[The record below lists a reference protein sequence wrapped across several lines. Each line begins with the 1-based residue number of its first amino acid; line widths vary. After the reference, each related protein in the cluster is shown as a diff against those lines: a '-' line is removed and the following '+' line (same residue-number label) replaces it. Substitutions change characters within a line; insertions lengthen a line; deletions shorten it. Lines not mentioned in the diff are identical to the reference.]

1 MLPIMLAGTSAMRV
15 TAPRMQVAASATSEV
30 APPTTTVG
38 QSEQSKFIC
47 DESVKLWE
55 EFQKDGPATAAD
67 NLRETAAVFAR
78 IASTPQG
85 AAYAAAA
92 GLRSGYFATN
102 AILGTFAFEL
112 SQRIKEGSEGGAG
125 GLVNVAGFG
134 NMGGLGVDGDIAS
147 RLLLE
152 AALVYEAD
160 YAAVAAGEFKLPWD
174 MATPTHRQYTPG
186 YALRQTQRFVREA
199 VGTLGRRSRQQPED
213 VGVWM
218 GADEKLYPSYYL
230 NNFHYQTDGWLSRR
244 SAEVYETSTETL
256 FVGRQDAMQR
266 TSLRPLHA
274 KRVAWANGGAPR
286 VLEVACGTGR
296 VATFLRDNLP
306 ASAELTAVDLSPF
319 YLEKARENDAYWRR
333 TRGKADG
340 ASMPPA
346 ARFVQANAES
356 LPFEDGSFDAVVC
369 VYLFHEMP
377 KEARARAALEMCR
390 VVAPGGTVVL
400 TDSMQKGDRPV
411 LDDQLGNFGKLNEP
425 HYCDYI
431 ETDIGALFEAGGLT
445 CDTKYVCS
453 SSKTLSFT
461 KPMPE
466 DTEAAVASAP
476 EPAAEAVAEVAMAE
490 EVVAEEAEEAVADV
504 AEEAV
509 ADVVEVPTDE
519 VTVDDAKDDDA
530 EETEVA

>member
-1 MLPIMLAGTSAMRV
+1 MGLLPMMLAGTSAMRV
-15 TAPRMQVAASATSEV
+15 PAQVRMQVASAPV
-30 APPTTTVG
+30 DVVPTTTVG
-38 QSEQSKFIC
+38 QLEQAKFTC
-47 DESVKLWE
+47 DDSVSLWE
-55 EFQKDGPATAAD
+55 DFQRQGPGTAAD
-67 NLRETAAVFAR
+67 NLRETAAAFAR
-78 IASTPQG
+78 IASTPEG

-112 SQRIKEGSEGGAG
+112 SQRIKEGGEGGAG
-125 GLVNVAGFG
+125 GMVNVAGFG
-134 NMGGLGVDGDIAS
+134 NMGGLGINGDIAS

-218 GADEKLYPSYYL
+218 GADDKLYPSYYL
-230 NNFHYQTDGWLSRR
+230 NNFHYQTDGWLSRE

-274 KRVAWANGGAPR
+274 RRVAEANGGAPR

-306 ASAELTAVDLSPF
+306 TAARLTAVDLSPF

-333 TRGKADG
+333 TRGRERG
-340 ASMPPA
+340 SEGTPPA
-346 ARFVQANAES
+346 ADFVQANAES
-356 LPFEDGSFDAVVC
+356 LPFEDSAFDAVVC

-377 KEARARAALEMCR
+377 REARARAALEMCR

-400 TDSMQKGDRPV
+400 TDSMQKGDRPA
-411 LDDQLGNFGKLNEP
+411 LDAQLVNFGKLNEP
-425 HYCDYI
+425 HYENYI
-431 ETDIGALFEAGGLT
+431 ETDIGALFEAGGLV
-445 CDTKYVCS
+445 CETKYVSS
-453 SSKTLSFT
+453 SSKTLSFS
-461 KPMPE
+461 KPLAEEPAPAPAQE
-466 DTEAAVASAP
+466 AEAAVAAP
-476 EPAAEAVAEVAMAE
+476 AEATVAEAATAEATQVDAAEAAIE
-490 EVVAEEAEEAVADV
+490 
-504 AEEAV
+504 
-509 ADVVEVPTDE
+509 
-519 VTVDDAKDDDA
+519 DA
-530 EETEVA
+530 E